1 MSGEGKG
8 DAAALRLYQSF
19 ERLQQYDENHVDFAD
34 KIAQLGSA
42 APKKT
47 GPKSGQWNVAV
58 HVPLV
63 NTSAKP
69 KKVAAA
75 QQIKRWKGTDDVS
88 NAVSLGARRGEEAE
102 PVVKSRAPAAQVI
115 KIQNKLAHRYTAKLP
130 PEMTM
135 KQAQVKWEPPRHPV
149 PSRPHL
155 PLLAPQP
162 NVCPSPATCDYAD
175 RVPPNEHTC
184 SFS

>member
-1 MSGEGKG
+1 MNGEGKG

-47 GPKSGQWNVAV
+47 GPKSGQWNVSV

-63 NTSAKP
+63 NASVKP

-75 QQIKRWKGTDDVS
+75 QQIKRWKGTDDDS
-88 NAVSLGARRGEEAE
+88 NAVSLGTRRGEEAE
-102 PVVKSRAPAAQVI
+102 PVVKSRAPATQVI

-135 KQAQVKWEPPRHPV
+135 KQAQVKCEPPHHPV
-149 PSRPHL
+149 PSRLHL
-155 PLLAPQP
+155 PPLAPQP
-162 NVCPSPATCDYAD
+162 AVCPRPATCD
-175 RVPPNEHTC
+175 
-184 SFS
+184 